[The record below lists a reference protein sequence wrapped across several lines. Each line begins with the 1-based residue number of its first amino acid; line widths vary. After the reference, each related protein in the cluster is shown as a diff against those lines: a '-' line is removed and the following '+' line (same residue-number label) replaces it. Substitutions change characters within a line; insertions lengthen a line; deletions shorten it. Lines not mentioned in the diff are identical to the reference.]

1 MSRVV
6 IDVEL
11 STYLLRLADDNMV
24 IGQRLGEYL
33 SRAPE
38 LEEDLAIGNLAL
50 DHIGVAQHLY
60 EYVADVEG
68 KDRSAD
74 DLAMLRTER
83 EYTNCLLVEQPN
95 GDFAHVMARQFLFDA
110 YQLLLWGA
118 LAPSRNERLAGIAA
132 KAEKEARYHL
142 RHSSG
147 WVVRLGDGNAE
158 SHHRMQDGIDAMW
171 RFTGE
176 LFEVDG
182 LEIDLSTDGVAAD
195 ASKLQDAWQ
204 ATIDQVLNEATL
216 RQPEDPYQAS
226 GGRTGMHSEHLGH
239 MLAEMQ
245 WMQRSY
251 PGLEW

>member
-1 MSRVV
+1 V

-11 STYLLRLADDNMV
+11 AAYVLRLADDNMV

-33 SRAPE
+33 TRAPE
-38 LEEDLAIGNLAL
+38 LEEDLAVGNLAL
-50 DHIGVAQHLY
+50 DHLGVAMHLY
-60 EYVADVEG
+60 EYAAEAEG

-74 DLAMLRTER
+74 DLAMLRSER
-83 EYTNCLLVEQPN
+83 EYSNCLLVEQPN
-95 GDFAHVMARQFLFDA
+95 GDFAGVMARQFFFDA
-110 YQLLLWGA
+110 YQLPLWGG
-118 LAPSRNERLAGIAA
+118 LASSRNPRLGGIAA

-147 WVVRLGDGNAE
+147 WVVKLGDGTAE
-158 SHHRMQDGIDAMW
+158 SHQRMQQGIDSMW

-176 LFEVDG
+176 LFERDP
-182 LEIDLSTDGVAAD
+182 LETDLAMDGVAVDTAALRND
-195 ASKLQDAWQ
+195 WDE
-204 ATIDQVLNEATL
+204 TVDRVLAEATL